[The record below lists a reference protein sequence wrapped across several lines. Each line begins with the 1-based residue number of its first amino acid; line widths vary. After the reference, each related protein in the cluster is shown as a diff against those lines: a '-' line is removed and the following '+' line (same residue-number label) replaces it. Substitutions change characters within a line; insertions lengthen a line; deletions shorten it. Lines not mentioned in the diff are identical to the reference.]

1 MTNITKEKP
10 AIASG
15 GDLPVALKFGG
26 LFNVLFAISKLY
38 HANIDLCNMGVH

>member
-26 LFNVLFAISKLY
+26 LFNVLFAIPKLY
-38 HANIDLCNMGVH
+38 HTKIDLRKMGEQ